1 MSYLNKVY
9 QIEQHFSGG
18 ISMSEVSERL
28 RHIIQHAY
36 ANAPAVREIMGR
48 AGVSPD
54 DVQTVADLDKIPV
67 TSKDRLVELQAANP
81 PFGGFLTV
89 SSASLK
95 RIYMSPGP
103 LYEPSAEESAV
114 MDTVR
119 DVFAIAGF
127 TAEDVVINTFGY
139 HLIPTGLAID
149 QVLTQIGVTVIPA
162 GVGNADLQIKM
173 MLDLGVTGYIGTPSW
188 LMALIEKA
196 KERDLNF
203 RGQFS
208 LRKVLV
214 SAEPLSQALR
224 QTFVEEYGLSVTN
237 AYGTAEVG
245 FLAYN
250 TEGGLPMRL
259 LKTPIIQVVN
269 PETGQ
274 SAGPGETGEV
284 VVTTFNETYPLIRFG
299 TGDLAINL
307 DPAPG
312 ESQQEQRSII
322 LVGRVGDAVK
332 VRGMFVHPNQLRFV
346 LSQAAGIARAQAV
359 VTRPENR
366 DQLTLRV
373 VLADESADR
382 EALTKE
388 LGAAVQSACRVK
400 VDQVKFIPADA
411 LGEDAEVILDERSW
425 E

>member
-1 MSYLNKVY
+1 
-9 QIEQHFSGG
+9 
-18 ISMSEVSERL
+18 MSEVNEKL

-36 ANAPAVREIMGR
+36 ANAPAVKDIMDG

-54 DVQTVADLDKIPV
+54 DIQTLADLDKIPV
-67 TSKDRLVELQAANP
+67 TSKDRVVELQAANP
-81 PFGGFLTV
+81 PFGGFLAVPLDTLQHV
-89 SSASLK
+89 FF
-95 RIYMSPGP
+95 SPGP
-103 LYEPSAEESAV
+103 LYEPSAGESAA

-119 DVFAIAGF
+119 DVFAITGF
-127 TAEDVVINTFGY
+127 TAGDVVINTFSY
-139 HLIPTGLAID
+139 HLVPTGLALD

-196 KERDLNF
+196 EERGLDF

-208 LRKVLV
+208 LRKALV
-214 SAEPLSQALR
+214 SAEPLPPALR
-224 QTFVEEYGLSVTN
+224 QTFVEKYGLSVTN
-237 AYGTAEVG
+237 AYGTADLG

-250 TEGGLPMRL
+250 TGGGLPMRL
-259 LKTPIIQVVN
+259 VKRPIIQVVN
-269 PETGQ
+269 SETGQ
-274 SAGPGETGEV
+274 SVGTGEAGEV
-284 VVTTFNETYPLIRFG
+284 VVTTFNETYPLIRLG
-299 TGDLAINL
+299 TGDLAINM

-312 ESQQEQRSII
+312 ESQQKDRSII

-332 VRGMFVHPNQLRFV
+332 VRGMFVHPNQLRFALGQV
-346 LSQAAGIARAQAV
+346 AGIERAQAV

-366 DQLTLRV
+366 DELTLRV

-382 EALTKE
+382 EALAKG
-388 LGAAVQSACRVK
+388 LGAAVQSTCRVK
-400 VDQVKFIPADA
+400 VDRVEFIPAGA
-411 LGEDAEVILDERSW
+411 LGEDAKTILDERGW

>member
-1 MSYLNKVY
+1 
-9 QIEQHFSGG
+9 
-18 ISMSEVSERL
+18 MSEVNERL

-36 ANAPAVREIMGR
+36 ANAPAVA

-54 DVQTVADLDKIPV
+54 DIQTLADLDRIPV
-67 TSKDRLVELQAANP
+67 TSKDRVVELQMADP
-81 PFGGFLTV
+81 PFGGFLAVPLNTLQHV
-89 SSASLK
+89 FF
-95 RIYMSPGP
+95 SPGP
-103 LYEPSAEESAV
+103 LYEPSAKESAV

-119 DVFAIAGF
+119 DMFAIAGF
-127 TAEDVVINTFGY
+127 TAGDVVINAFGY
-139 HLIPTGLAID
+139 HLIPTGLALD
-149 QVLTQIGVTVIPA
+149 QVLREIGATVIPA

-188 LMALIEKA
+188 LMALIQKA
-196 KERDLNF
+196 EERGLAF

-208 LRKVLV
+208 LRKALV
-214 SAEPLSQALR
+214 SAEPLPPAMR
-224 QTFVEEYGLSVTN
+224 QTLVEKYDLRVTN
-237 AYGTAEVG
+237 GYGTAELG

-259 LKTPIIQVVN
+259 LRTPIIQVVDS
-269 PETGQ
+269 ETGG
-274 SAGPGETGEV
+274 SVGTGEAGEV
-284 VVTTFNETYPLIRFG
+284 VVTTFNQTYPLIRFG
-299 TGDLAINL
+299 TGDLAINV

-312 ESQQEQRSII
+312 ESQQEERSII

-332 VRGMFVHPNQLRFV
+332 VRGMFVHPNQLRFA
-346 LSQAAGIARAQAV
+346 LSQVAGIARAQAV

-366 DQLTLRV
+366 DELTLRA

-388 LGAAVQSACRVK
+388 LGATIQAACRVK
-400 VDQVKFIPADA
+400 VDRTEFIPADA
-411 LGEDAEVILDERSW
+411 LGEDAKVILDERGW

>member
-1 MSYLNKVY
+1 MKTS
-9 QIEQHFSGG
+9 QAD
-18 ISMSEVSERL
+18 RL

-36 ANAPAVREIMGR
+36 ANAPAVKSILDA
-48 AGVSPD
+48 AGVSPHD
-54 DVQTVADLDKIPV
+54 IQTLADLDTIPV
-67 TSKDRLVELQAANP
+67 TSKDRLVELQATDP
-81 PFGGFLTV
+81 PFGGLLAVPLNTLQHVFL
-89 SSASLK
+89 
-95 RIYMSPGP
+95 SPGP
-103 LYEPSAEESAV
+103 LYEPSAYESAV
-114 MDTVR
+114 IDTVW
-119 DVFAIAGF
+119 DMLAIAGF
-127 TAEDVVINTFGY
+127 AGEDVVINTFGY
-139 HLIPTGLAID
+139 HLIPTGLVID
-149 QVLTQIGVTVIPA
+149 QVLGQVGAMVIPA

-173 MLDLGVTGYIGTPSW
+173 MLDLGVTGYVGTPSW
-188 LMALIEKA
+188 LTALIEKA
-196 KERDLNF
+196 QERGLDF

-208 LRKVLV
+208 LRKALV
-214 SAEPLSQALR
+214 SAEPLPPALR
-224 QTFVEEYGLSVTN
+224 QTFVEKYGLSVTN
-237 AYGTAEVG
+237 AYGTAELG

-250 TEGGLPMRL
+250 TEGGLAMRL

-312 ESQQEQRSII
+312 ESRQEERSII

-332 VRGMFVHPNQLRFV
+332 VRGMFVHPNQLRFA
-346 LSQAAGIARAQAV
+346 LSQVAGIARAQAV
-359 VTRPENR
+359 VTRPEKR

-373 VLADESADR
+373 VLSDESADL
-382 EALTKE
+382 EAVTKE

-400 VDQVKFIPADA
+400 VDRVEFIPTDA
-411 LGEDAEVILDERSW
+411 LGEDAKVILDERSW

>member
-1 MSYLNKVY
+1 
-9 QIEQHFSGG
+9 
-18 ISMSEVSERL
+18 MSEVSERL

-36 ANAPAVREIMGR
+36 ANAPAVKEIMGR

-114 MDTVR
+114 MDTIR

-149 QVLTQIGVTVIPA
+149 QVLTQIGATVIPA

-196 KERDLNF
+196 QERGPDL
-203 RGQFS
+203 QFS
-208 LRKVLV
+208 LRKALV
-214 SAEPLSQALR
+214 SAEPLPPALR

-299 TGDLAINL
+299 TGDLAINM

-312 ESQQEQRSII
+312 ESQQEERSII

-332 VRGMFVHPNQLRFV
+332 VRGMFVHPNQLRFA
-346 LSQAAGIARAQAV
+346 LSQVAGIARAQAV
-359 VTRPENR
+359 VIRPENR
-366 DQLTLRV
+366 DQLTLQV

-400 VDQVKFIPADA
+400 VDRVEFIPADA
-411 LGEDAEVILDERSW
+411 LGEDAKVILDERSW